1 MWDKRNHAKARQDK
15 AIKPKKP
22 KPKARILKYLQF
34 LYKYM
39 DISSVIRYKF
49 I

>member
-34 LYKYM
+34 LLQVYGY
-39 DISSVIRYKF
+39 F
-49 I
+49 ECNTL